1 MVEEEVKDVVVKHCE
16 ILSKVF
22 SLQHMLH
29 KVSLD
34 LAILD
39 NLLSVFQHLV
49 VQVRVLVE
57 VVDQVEGVQS
67 LLVQVQ
73 GEVVNVQEDLQ
84 GRFIDID
91 NSFFHLRNFSLKTQ
105 ILND

>member
-1 MVEEEVKDVVVKHCE
+1 
-16 ILSKVF
+16 
-22 SLQHMLH
+22 MLH